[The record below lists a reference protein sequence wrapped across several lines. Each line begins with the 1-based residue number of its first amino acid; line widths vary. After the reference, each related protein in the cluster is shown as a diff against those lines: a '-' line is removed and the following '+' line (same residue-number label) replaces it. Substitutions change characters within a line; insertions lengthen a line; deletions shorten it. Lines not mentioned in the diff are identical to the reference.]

1 MVDGDFRAIEDK
13 LPPKTVF
20 PQEMPRYPNVWFLV
34 DRALTLR
41 GRYKHAVQLVVRVL
55 ETQLQ
60 MRDTFV
66 QGIHNHQ
73 LYHLLAEPGEGS
85 DFQARIGPLHHYRVK
100 ETPEL
105 SHSHQVHA
113 RFYPSA
119 LVRAKADAI
128 ECNLYGRP
136 RTFFALPAS
145 VHYEVATEEP
155 THPYVDTCTLCG
167 ITGEYDIPI
176 DRSGEDYC
184 IEIHDPLGVEYLLYG
199 TIRGS
204 RLPEDKAQPFSGL
217 SGVKTEE
224 DRWSVHSVA
233 STTQDP
239 KRFGFVVVTPD
250 DT

>member
-1 MVDGDFRAIEDK
+1 MVNDDFRVIQES

-20 PQEMPRYPNVWFLV
+20 PKEMPRYPNVWFFV
-34 DRALTLR
+34 DEKLTLR
-41 GRYKHAVQLVVRVL
+41 GRYMHAVHLVVYLL
-55 ETQLQ
+55 ETHLQ
-60 MRDTFV
+60 MCDTFV

-85 DFQARIGPLHHYRVK
+85 DFQARIGPLHHYHDNRS
-100 ETPEL
+100 PEL
-105 SHSHQVHA
+105 SHSHQIHA

-119 LVRAKADAI
+119 LIRAKMCTI
-128 ECNLYGRP
+128 ECNLLGRA
-136 RTFFALPAS
+136 RTVFALPAS

-176 DRSGEDYC
+176 NRSGEDYC
-184 IEIHDPLGVEYLLYG
+184 VQIHDPLGVEYLLYG

-204 RLPEDKAQPFSGL
+204 RFPEDKAQSFSGL
-217 SGVKTEE
+217 SGIKTEE
-224 DRWSVHSVA
+224 GRWSVQSVA
-233 STTQDP
+233 STMQDP
-239 KRFGFVVVTPD
+239 KLFGFVAITPD